1 MSVQGTERIVERRA
15 EAAAPVPTVSTAL
28 VPVLHP
34 DHFAHVG
41 QEYRAKVARDLVAHL
56 TPERRWDHAKSNLL
70 NDYQRHLYALFLRLA
85 GVPRKDIWTHLY
97 RISVDVSEHQR
108 PLYIEDV
115 LFSSIVG
122 FPSLDTREALGVAP

>member
-1 MSVQGTERIVERRA
+1 MSVLGTEQVVA
-15 EAAAPVPTVSTAL
+15 SMVVASPSVSTAL
-28 VPVLHP
+28 APMLSP

-41 QEYRAKVARDLVAHL
+41 QEYRAKVARDMVAHL
-56 TPERRWDHAKSNLL
+56 TPERRWDYAKSNLL

-85 GVPRKDIWTHLY
+85 GLPRKDIWTHLY
-97 RISVDVSEHQR
+97 QISVDVAEVYR

-122 FPSLDTREALGVAP
+122 FPTLETREALGVAP

>member
-1 MSVQGTERIVERRA
+1 MSVDT
-15 EAAAPVPTVSTAL
+15 AAVPAL
-28 VPVLHP
+28 ET
-34 DHFAHVG
+34 DCFAHVG

-56 TPERRWDHAKSNLL
+56 TPKGQWDYSKFNAL

-97 RISVDVSEHQR
+97 QISVDVAAVYR

-122 FPSLDTREALGVAP
+122 FPSSKVRETLGVVP

>member
-1 MSVQGTERIVERRA
+1 MSVLGTEQVVA
-15 EAAAPVPTVSTAL
+15 SMVVASPSVSTAL
-28 VPVLHP
+28 APMLSP

-41 QEYRAKVARDLVAHL
+41 QEYRAKVARDLVSHL
-56 TPERRWDHAKSNLL
+56 TPERRWDYAKSNLL

-85 GVPRKDIWTHLY
+85 GLPRKDIWNHLY
-97 RISVDVSEHQR
+97 LICVDVSENQR

-122 FPSLDTREALGVAP
+122 FPSLETRETLGVAP